1 MPACYMES
9 LARVLFLRD
18 YVLPTGLPLCFK
30 ASFCVNRVG
39 FFHSDMYCQRDLGLF
54 DMIFGVFGFFFFCC
68 SFCRSI
74 FDFWQVFIDGAAFTK
89 IRGFTLTFPKYLDLL
104 HQLTISIFIQ
114 YFYFSFLR
122 MPSDLLWRH
131 FWGRIFSLW
140 LCKYLLSHS
149 SCVLSIDPAW
159 STYHYR

>member
-1 MPACYMES
+1 MCC
-9 LARVLFLRD
+9 LQGFLF
-18 YVLPTGLPLCFK
+18 
-30 ASFCVNRVG
+30 ASEQAFVWIG
-39 FFHSDMYCQRDLGLF
+39 W
-54 DMIFGVFGFFFFCC
+54 VFSILICTVKEIWGCLIWFLEFLVVFFCC

-140 LCKYLLSHS
+140 LCKYLLSHF